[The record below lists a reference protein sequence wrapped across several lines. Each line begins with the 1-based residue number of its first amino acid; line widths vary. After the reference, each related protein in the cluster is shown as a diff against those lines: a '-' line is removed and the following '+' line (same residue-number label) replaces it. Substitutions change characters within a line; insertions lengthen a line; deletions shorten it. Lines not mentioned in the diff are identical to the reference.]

1 MKIALINT
9 SDIQGGAA
17 IACYRLAKALDER
30 EGVKVNMLVK
40 EQLAKDSFIIN
51 ANDGK
56 FKALK
61 GQVQFALEK
70 LSFIP
75 YESSK
80 SIRFFFSN
88 PNVGQDISELPVI
101 QEADILHF
109 HWINKG
115 FLSFRSIEKLLALG
129 KPIVWTLHDMWAF
142 TGGCHYSKSCT
153 NFTFKCG
160 NCHFLKH
167 PSDTDL
173 SNTIWKKKKAI
184 YKKGKLQMVTC
195 SKWLKS
201 VAETSSL
208 LESVEVNSIPNPI
221 DTTIF
226 KPAKSNKENGKYVIL
241 FQAMNINDKRKG
253 LHYFLEALT
262 ILKKENPT
270 FAEKI
275 QLLIFG
281 KDKSDALAGI
291 DYDVRYLG
299 MLSNQASIV
308 KAYNQ
313 CDIFV
318 IPSLEDNLPNTVME
332 SLACG
337 KPVVAFNTGGIPE
350 MVTHQEN
357 GFIAPQMNAA
367 ELAKGIVWTLEN
379 NERYQQL
386 SENARAKVIGHYT
399 NAVVARRYITLYQ
412 SILEQT

>member
-17 IACYRLAKALDER
+17 IACYRLAKALDEQ
-30 EGVKVNMLVK
+30 EGIQVNMLVK
-40 EQLAKDSFIIN
+40 EQLANDAFIVN
-51 ANDGK
+51 ANEGK
-56 FKALK
+56 FKTLK

-70 LSFIP
+70 LSFLP

-101 QEADILHF
+101 QEADIIHF

-153 NFTFKCG
+153 NFTFNCG
-160 NCHFLKH
+160 NCHFLKN

-173 SNTIWKKKKAI
+173 SNSIWKKKKQV
-184 YKKGKLQMVTC
+184 YKKGQLHMVTC

-208 LESVEVNSIPNPI
+208 LESVAVKSIPNPI

-226 KPAKSNKENGKYVIL
+226 KPRPKETSNGKYVIL

-253 LHYFLEALT
+253 LHYFLEALA

-281 KDKSDALAGI
+281 KDKSDALEGI

-299 MLSNQASIV
+299 MLSSQASIV

-350 MVTHQEN
+350 MVRHEEN
-357 GFIAPQMNAA
+357 GFIAPQMNSA

-379 NERYQQL
+379 KERYQHL
-386 SENARAKVIGHYT
+386 SQNARNKVLDNYT
-399 NAVVARRYITLYQ
+399 NAVVAKRYINLYQ